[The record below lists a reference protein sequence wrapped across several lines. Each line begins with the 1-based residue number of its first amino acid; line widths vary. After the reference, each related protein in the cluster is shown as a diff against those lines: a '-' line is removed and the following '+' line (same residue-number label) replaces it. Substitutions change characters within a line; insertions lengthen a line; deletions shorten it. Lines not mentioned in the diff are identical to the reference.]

1 MGWETRAGGL
11 FYYRKRRIGRRVV
24 SEYVGGGEAAEIIAA
39 LDAQEQAERDAQG
52 KERQRMREQE
62 RAIDAEI
69 DAVYRAVQ
77 ALTTGALLLHGY
89 HTHRGQWR
97 KTRDGR

>member
-1 MGWETRAGGL
+1 MGWETRAGRL

-24 SEYVGGGEAAEIIAA
+24 SEYGGSGEAAAVVAA
-39 LDAQEQAERDAQG
+39 LDAHERAERDARR

-69 DAVYRAVQ
+69 DAVCQAVRT
-77 ALTTGALLLHGY
+77 LTAGVLLLHGY
-89 HTHRGQWR
+89 HTHKGQWR